1 MAVSQVLHGFWREV
15 VYLWRS
21 NKLPRD
27 FFEVSQIWLYRGE
40 TTCINCLH
48 VSSVDAMSKEFA
60 GASRVL
66 QAIRTG
72 FSVNRQTLQV
82 WQFDIALTSDGLL
95 WHAFSMSC

>member
-40 TTCINCLH
+40 TACIDCVH
-48 VSSVDAMSKEFA
+48 VSLVDAMTMHGTAAES
-60 GASRVL
+60 L
-66 QAIRTG
+66 QA
-72 FSVNRQTLQV
+72 LP
-82 WQFDIALTSDGLL
+82 
-95 WHAFSMSC
+95 MSCRQHIQASL